1 MKYQMRYAYYDLGE
15 QPEGNTVV
23 VRMRGSTANLILVD
37 AKNFARYRAGQP
49 FSYEGGRYRRSPA
62 RLTIPSDGHWYAVL
76 DLGGYGGR
84 VRGSVSVFTPDGSA
98 VPIHAEAAA

>member
-1 MKYQMRYAYYDLGE
+1 MRYAYNDLG
-15 QPEGNTVV
+15 QQQAGATVSVRLSGSASNV
-23 VRMRGSTANLILVD
+23 VLVD
-37 AKNFARYRAGQP
+37 QSNFARYRAGQP

-84 VRGSVSVFTPDGSA
+84 VRGSVSVFTPDGSQ